1 MIFHPAAYLTS
12 PNKPKTQYVDRERI
26 KELCDIAMEFLVNN
40 DNYKNEEA
48 MKEYKSY
55 ADDQN
60 NLASFGSFPGVED
73 FIKDALKADQE
84 DFVRVL
90 WNNEKRLKATG
101 PVRTFMD
108 IISYTLTDFSSSCKQ
123 PLHSTNNHERT
134 SFVKYIVSV
143 FRYFSQETK
152 LIEFCWCEKGL
163 ETQDMAV
170 LESNDFVISYS
181 DRRYVDGLGKNS
193 MIKNEEFFIECSSGF
208 EKEKVNY
215 FLDDTLKLL
224 VECSNPLLN
233 TIKQNKKASIDTMT
247 KKCALSI
254 QVIKQILTLTKM
266 TLSKSGKWKLVEL

>member
-1 MIFHPAAYLTS
+1 
-12 PNKPKTQYVDRERI
+12 
-26 KELCDIAMEFLVNN
+26 
-40 DNYKNEEA
+40 
-48 MKEYKSY
+48 
-55 ADDQN
+55 
-60 NLASFGSFPGVED
+60 
-73 FIKDALKADQE
+73 
-84 DFVRVL
+84 
-90 WNNEKRLKATG
+90 
-101 PVRTFMD
+101 MD

-123 PLHSTNNHERT
+123 PLHSTNSHERT

-143 FRYFSQETK
+143 FKYFSQETK

-247 KKCALSI
+247 KKCALGI

-266 TLSKSGKWKLVEL
+266 TLSKSGKWKLVELWSACVPTSWELRGNWNPLFEMLATIYNELLEQRKLDSQIINEVCGLMKLPSKSVIDHFKCINIWLLCLYISYVILF